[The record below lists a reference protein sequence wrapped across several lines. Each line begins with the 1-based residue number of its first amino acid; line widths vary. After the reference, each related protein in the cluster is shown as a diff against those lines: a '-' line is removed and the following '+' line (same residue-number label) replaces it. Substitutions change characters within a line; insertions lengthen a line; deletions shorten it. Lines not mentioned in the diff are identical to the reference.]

1 MADTFRLIAIICMI
15 IALIALIIAAILF
28 FTLNIRKVIGDLSGS
43 TAKKYVKDMQK
54 KSKNTVEALN
64 YANIANINGQI
75 INQKNSYKNTNNT
88 NNTDINYGTNNYIN
102 RTEAIANSKNEGLG
116 NSGESITAKLPNLHN
131 KEAYEATAML
141 EDNATTVLDN
151 AALKTNGFEVYLD
164 IVVKHTN
171 EKI

>member
-1 MADTFRLIAIICMI
+1 MADIFRLIAIICMI

-88 NNTDINYGTNNYIN
+88 DINYGTKNYIN

-131 KEAYEATAML
+131 KESYEATVLL

>member
-88 NNTDINYGTNNYIN
+88 DTNYGTNNYIN
-102 RTEAIANSKNEGLG
+102 RTETIANSKNEGLG

>member
-1 MADTFRLIAIICMI
+1 MI

-28 FTLNIRKVIGDLSGS
+28 FTLNIKKVIGDLSGS

-88 NNTDINYGTNNYIN
+88 DINYGTNNYIN

-131 KEAYEATAML
+131 KESYEATVLL

>member
-1 MADTFRLIAIICMI
+1 MADIFRLIAIICMI

-88 NNTDINYGTNNYIN
+88 DINYGTNNYIN
-102 RTEAIANSKNEGLG
+102 RTEAIANSKNEGLS

-131 KEAYEATAML
+131 EAAYKTTAMPD
-141 EDNATTVLDN
+141 DNATTVLDN